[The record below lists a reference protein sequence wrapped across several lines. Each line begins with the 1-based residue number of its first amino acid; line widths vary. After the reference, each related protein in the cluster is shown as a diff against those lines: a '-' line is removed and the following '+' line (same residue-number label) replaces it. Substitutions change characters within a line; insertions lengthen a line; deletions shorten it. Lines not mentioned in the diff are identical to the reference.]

1 MQSGQCLKSDIKN
14 WKENMATLEAA
25 ARDWL
30 TDPAWNKLFKNIFDV
45 AEDLICRGLVALAAI
60 SLAVRLIANLPS
72 GDLLC
77 IVIGFTTA
85 NGTFISDVREVA
97 GPWHTTLTAYAAQDP
112 SCYEAVFVENV
123 HPIKVSF
130 WKYLLHDSITAVG
143 LLSYKVSIIR
153 VGLTQLEQNE
163 SDLRSNTYQ
172 TSSNWSLI
180 LNTRIW
186 RCYASEILGCW
197 AIVTIMICNGE
208 TENHKV
214 RDYWH
219 TNIGLCNWQT
229 DRGKIHQHF
238 SQVASHFY
246 LLIANTFIPADAW
259 FYCLWTN
266 HDDDASNLSY
276 SLRED
281 IKKKNC
287 IKSENG
293 TIGGEGVRKIIE
305 FSNIPIFHSFVFHS
319 LSRGGGGKVND
330 TNFTLYT
337 VFFFDV
343 FPK

>member
-130 WKYLLHDSITAVG
+130 
-143 LLSYKVSIIR
+143 
-153 VGLTQLEQNE
+153 
-163 SDLRSNTYQ
+163 
-172 TSSNWSLI
+172 
-180 LNTRIW
+180 
-186 RCYASEILGCW
+186 
-197 AIVTIMICNGE
+197 
-208 TENHKV
+208 
-214 RDYWH
+214 
-219 TNIGLCNWQT
+219 
-229 DRGKIHQHF
+229 
-238 SQVASHFY
+238 
-246 LLIANTFIPADAW
+246 
-259 FYCLWTN
+259 
-266 HDDDASNLSY
+266 
-276 SLRED
+276 
-281 IKKKNC
+281 
-287 IKSENG
+287 
-293 TIGGEGVRKIIE
+293 
-305 FSNIPIFHSFVFHS
+305 
-319 LSRGGGGKVND
+319 
-330 TNFTLYT
+330 
-337 VFFFDV
+337 
-343 FPK
+343 